1 MVPAMTDL
9 DKTDLDKSLMSLT
22 HTLIHAAR
30 AYKSAADRVANN
42 FALSHAS
49 GWPVVMIG
57 RLGDGV
63 RPGAV
68 AEALGV
74 EPPSLVRIIDQ
85 LVAAG
90 LVLRQDDPAD
100 RRAKTLHLTA
110 AGRDCAAQLEEL
122 LLPFR
127 RELFAGIPQ
136 ADIDT
141 CVRVLAQLD
150 TALAARAKG

>member
-1 MVPAMTDL
+1 MTDL
-9 DKTDLDKSLMSLT
+9 DKTLMSLT

-30 AYKSAADRVANN
+30 AYKSAADRVAGN

-49 GWPVVMIG
+49 GWPVLMIA

-63 RPGAV
+63 RPGTL

-85 LVAAG
+85 LVTAG
-90 LVLRQDDPAD
+90 LVTRQDDPAD

-110 AGRDCAAQLEEL
+110 AGRDCAAQLEAL

-127 RELFAGIPQ
+127 RELFGGMPQ
-136 ADIDT
+136 ADIEA
-141 CVRVLAQLD
+141 CVRVLTQLD
-150 TALAARAKG
+150 SALAARAKG

>member
-1 MVPAMTDL
+1 MTDL

>member
-1 MVPAMTDL
+1 MTDL
-9 DKTDLDKSLMSLT
+9 DKTLMSLT
-22 HTLIHAAR
+22 HTLVHAAR
-30 AYKSAADRVANN
+30 AYKAAADRVAGT

-49 GWPVVMIG
+49 GWPIVMIA

-63 RPGAV
+63 RPGLV
-68 AEALGV
+68 AESLGV

-110 AGRDCAAQLEEL
+110 EGRACAASLEEL

-127 RELFAGIPQ
+127 RGLFADIAQ
-136 ADIDT
+136 ADIEA
-141 CVRVLAQLD
+141 CVRVLTRLD
-150 TALAARAKG
+150 AVLASQAKG